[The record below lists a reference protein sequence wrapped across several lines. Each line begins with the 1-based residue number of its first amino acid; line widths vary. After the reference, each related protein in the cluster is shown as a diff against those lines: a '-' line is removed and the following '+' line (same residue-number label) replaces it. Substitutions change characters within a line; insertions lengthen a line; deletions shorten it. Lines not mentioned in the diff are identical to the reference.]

1 MNPSVSFWKGRRVL
15 LTGHTGFKGAWLSL
29 WLAELGAQVTGLS
42 QEIPTQRSL
51 FQDAAIDEV
60 LTDRRADIRNLD
72 AVRDIV
78 SEANPDIILHL
89 AAQPLV
95 LLSYAQPLLTY
106 ATNVMGTAHVL
117 EAARLHRDGCPVV
130 VVTTDK
136 CYENREWLWGYR
148 ETEPMGGHDPYS
160 SSKGCAELVTSAYA
174 RSYAKAGGGFQTLT
188 ARAGN
193 VIGGADWAADRL
205 IPDLI
210 RADQNG
216 ESVGIRKPESIRPWQ
231 HVLEPLCGYLTLAE
245 RMSEGGN
252 VVSQGWNFGPDA
264 EAEVPVRVVA
274 DRVCQLLASKKG
286 WHFSGDPNDVHEAQT
301 LRLDST
307 KARTL
312 LGWRPRWKL
321 DRALEATVEVYRS
334 DSTGPS
340 LRQLIRRQI
349 EDYTSS

>member
-1 MNPSVSFWKGRRVL
+1 MNPSASVWSGRRVL

-42 QEIPTQRSL
+42 DGIPTERSL
-51 FQDAAIDEV
+51 FEDASISEI
-60 LTDRRADIRNLD
+60 LTDRRADIRD
-72 AVRDIV
+72 FDSVRYVVREVD
-78 SEANPDIILHL
+78 PDIILHL

-117 EAARLHRDGCPVV
+117 EAARLHGNGCPVV

-148 ETEPMGGHDPYS
+148 ETEAMGGHDPYS
-160 SSKGCAELVTSAYA
+160 SSKGCAELVASAYA
-174 RSYAKAGGGFQTLT
+174 RSYTKAGSGFRTLT

-210 RADQNG
+210 RAYEKG
-216 ESVGIRKPESIRPWQ
+216 ESVGIRKPDSIRPWQ
-231 HVLEPLCGYLTLAE
+231 HVLEPLSGYLLLAE
-245 RMSEGGN
+245 SLMAGQE
-252 VVSQGWNFGPDA
+252 VASQGWNFGPGTDA
-264 EAEVPVRVVA
+264 EVTVRDVA
-274 DRVCQLLASKKG
+274 DRVSQILAAGKG
-286 WHFSGDPNDVHEAQT
+286 WHFSGDPNDLHEAQT

-307 KARTL
+307 KARTK
-312 LGWRPRWKL
+312 LGWKPRWKL
-321 DRALEATVEVYRS
+321 DRALEATIEVYRC
-334 DSTGPS
+334 DAKGPQ
-340 LRQLIRRQI
+340 LRQTVARQI
-349 EDYTSS
+349 ADYVSS